1 MPLLQLL
8 GDGIVQTVAQLA
20 VVGGT
25 LVLVLLLIAGGAFA
39 YRQLR
44 GEGVEWPEETDDETV
59 SRGDEDDEWDYY

>member
-20 VVGGT
+20 IVGGT